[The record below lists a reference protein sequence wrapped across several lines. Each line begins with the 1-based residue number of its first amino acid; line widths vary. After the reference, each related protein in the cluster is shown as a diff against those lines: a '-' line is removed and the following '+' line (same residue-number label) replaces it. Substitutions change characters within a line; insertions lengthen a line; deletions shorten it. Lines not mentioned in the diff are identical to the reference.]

1 MVILIPTI
9 FILSLF
15 FTFLFRK
22 VGKRY
27 KIYDLATD
35 DLLKIH
41 KESIPCLG
49 GSSIILATSVALLF
63 SSDYRLFNIAIAG
76 FLIFLLGFID
86 DLSWRDKFK
95 IKRLYKFLFLV
106 LFSLLVSIILLSV
119 GIKIEFFP
127 VIAWL
132 MTFACIFV
140 LINAVN
146 YQDGTDGLAGGLV
159 SISLIGFIVLSISGN
174 NSLGLALSVGSL
186 LAVLGF
192 LVFNFPPAK
201 IFMGDS
207 GSYYLGFV
215 LAVLVMIFSKSYD
228 FYNILGLM
236 FLLGIPLFDGVFTNI
251 RRIVNKKS
259 IFLGD
264 REHFY
269 DRMLKKGLSIRK
281 TVLLSYLLQTIF
293 ILIGLSIY

>member
-1 MVILIPTI
+1 MILMI
-9 FILSLF
+9 FILSLLSTF
-15 FTFLFRK
+15 FFWK

-35 DLLKIH
+35 DPLKIH

-49 GSSIILATSVALLF
+49 GLSIMLVTSVVLLF
-63 SSDYRLFNIAIAG
+63 SSDCRFFAVAIAG

-106 LFSLLVSIILLSV
+106 LFSLIASAILLSIGV
-119 GIKIEFFP
+119 RIEFFP

-132 MTFACIFV
+132 MTFACILV

-146 YQDGTDGLAGGLV
+146 YQDGVDGLAGGLV
-159 SISLIGFIVLSISGN
+159 SISLIGFVLLGN
-174 NSLGLALSVGSL
+174 NLALIL
-186 LAVLGF
+186 LLVVLGF

-207 GSYYLGFV
+207 GSYYLGFI
-215 LAVLVMIFSKSYD
+215 LAVLIMIFSKP
-228 FYNILGLM
+228 YNLSNIISLM
-236 FLLGIPLFDGVFTNI
+236 FLLGLPLFDGVFTNI
-251 RRIVNKKS
+251 RRIIKGRS
-259 IFLGD
+259 IFIGD
-264 REHFY
+264 RDHFY
-269 DRMLKKGLSIRK
+269 DRMLKKGFSVRK
-281 TVLLSYLLQTIF
+281 TVFLSYLLQAIF
-293 ILIGLSIY
+293 VLIGLSIY

>member
-1 MVILIPTI
+1 MILMV
-9 FILSLF
+9 FILSLLSTF
-15 FTFLFRK
+15 FFWK

-35 DLLKIH
+35 DPLKIH

-49 GSSIILATSVALLF
+49 GLSIVLVTSVALLF
-63 SSDYRLFNIAIAG
+63 GSDCRFFGIVIAG

-106 LFSLLVSIILLSV
+106 LFSIVASIILISI
-119 GIKIEFFP
+119 GISIEFFP
-127 VIAWL
+127 VVAWL
-132 MTFACIFV
+132 MTFACILV

-146 YQDGTDGLAGGLV
+146 YQDGVDGLAGGLV
-159 SISLIGFIVLSISGN
+159 SISLIGFVLLGN
-174 NSLGLALSVGSL
+174 NLALIL
-186 LAVLGF
+186 LLVVLGF

-207 GSYYLGFV
+207 GSYYLGFM
-215 LAVLVMIFSKSYD
+215 LAVLVMIFSKPYN
-228 FYNILGLM
+228 FYNIIALI

-251 RRIVNKKS
+251 RRIVNRKS

-264 REHFY
+264 RDHFY
-269 DRMLKKGLSIRK
+269 DRMLKKGFSVRK
-281 TVLLSYLLQTIF
+281 TILLSYFLQIIF
-293 ILIGLSIY
+293 VLIGLSIY

>member
-1 MVILIPTI
+1 MI
-9 FILSLF
+9 FILSLLSTF
-15 FTFLFRK
+15 FFWK

-35 DLLKIH
+35 DPLKIH

-49 GSSIILATSVALLF
+49 GLSIMLVTSVVLLF
-63 SSDYRLFNIAIAG
+63 SSDCRFFAVAIAG

-106 LFSLLVSIILLSV
+106 LFSLIASAILLSIGV
-119 GIKIEFFP
+119 RIEFFP

-132 MTFACIFV
+132 MTFACILV

-146 YQDGTDGLAGGLV
+146 YQDGVDGLAGGLV
-159 SISLIGFIVLSISGN
+159 SISLIGFVLLGN
-174 NSLGLALSVGSL
+174 NLALIL
-186 LAVLGF
+186 LLVVLGF

-207 GSYYLGFV
+207 GSYYLGFI
-215 LAVLVMIFSKSYD
+215 LAVLIMIFSKP
-228 FYNILGLM
+228 YNLSNIISLM
-236 FLLGIPLFDGVFTNI
+236 FLLGLPLFDGVFTNI
-251 RRIVNKKS
+251 RRIIKGRS
-259 IFLGD
+259 IFIGD
-264 REHFY
+264 RDHFY
-269 DRMLKKGLSIRK
+269 DRMLKKGFSVRK
-281 TVLLSYLLQTIF
+281 TVFLSYLLQAIF
-293 ILIGLSIY
+293 VLIGLSIY